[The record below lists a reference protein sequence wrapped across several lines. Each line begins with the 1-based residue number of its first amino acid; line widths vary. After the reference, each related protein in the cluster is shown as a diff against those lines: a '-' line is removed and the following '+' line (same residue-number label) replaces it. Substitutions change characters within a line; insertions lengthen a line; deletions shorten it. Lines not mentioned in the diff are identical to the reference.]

1 MAQRYI
7 YLSEE
12 LNQKLKEEDNA
23 SKLIQELLNEHYRKL
38 DPNTMTPEEI
48 RTQIQIRKTQE
59 EFKAKMEKLKNGQF

>member
-23 SKLIQELLNEHYRKL
+23 SKLIQELLIEHYRKL

-48 RTQIQIRKTQE
+48 RTQIQIRKTE
-59 EFKAKMEKLKNGQF
+59 REFRAKMEKIKNGQF